1 MTYIRKTEDEYE
13 VQADYGDGF
22 EVVTTETTAK
32 AARQKLRDYQTNDY
46 IGKRFRMVKKR
57 VKKEQF
63 K

>member
-32 AARQKLRDYQTNDY
+32 AARQILRDYQKNDY
-46 IGKRFRMVKKR
+46 VGKRFRMVKKR